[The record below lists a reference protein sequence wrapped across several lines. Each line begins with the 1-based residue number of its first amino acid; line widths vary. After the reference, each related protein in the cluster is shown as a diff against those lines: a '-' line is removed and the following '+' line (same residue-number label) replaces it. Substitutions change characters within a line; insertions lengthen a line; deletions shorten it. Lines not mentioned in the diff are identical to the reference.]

1 MGYSAYSPVTVT
13 DDGSTHVELSKDHP
27 GVSDPVYRQRR
38 DELASIAA
46 HWAAGEPIPNP
57 DYTDE
62 EHDVWRIVSAAL
74 EDLHEEFASESFQKG
89 KADLKLT
96 TEYIPGLEEVTSGL
110 LPLADFSYQPIAG
123 LAPVRDFYGSFSQG
137 VFWSTQYLRH
147 PSVPLYTPEPDIIHE
162 VIGHANQIADPTVAR
177 IYRLVGDA
185 VHRTKDDEAL
195 KFLSQVFWFTM
206 EFGVVREKG
215 ELRAYGAGIL
225 SSVGET
231 ESFRSATVRPVDLV
245 EMGTVDY
252 DITHYQPLLYGFSSP
267 TELEDVLVDFFTRF
281 DDSYHAEL
289 LAKAS

>member
-1 MGYSAYSPVTVT
+1 MGYSAYSPLTVA
-13 DDGSTHVELSKDHP
+13 DDGSTHVELSDDHP

-46 HWAAGEPIPNP
+46 SWHEGSPIPNP

-62 EHDVWRIVSAAL
+62 EHEVWWIVSQAL
-74 EDLHEEFASESFQKG
+74 QDLHEKYASESFRRG

-96 TEYIPGLEEVTSGL
+96 TEHIPGLEQVSAGL
-110 LPLADFSYQPIAG
+110 EPLVDFRYQPVAG
-123 LAPVRDFYGSFSQG
+123 LAPVRDFYGSFSNG

-162 VIGHANQIADPTVAR
+162 VVGHANQIADPTFAH
-177 IYRLVGDA
+177 IYRLVGEA
-185 VHRTKDDEAL
+185 VRRTKREDAL
-195 KFLSQVFWFTM
+195 RFLSQVFWFTM
-206 EFGVVREKG
+206 EFGVVRENG

-231 ESFRSATVRPVDLV
+231 EAFRSAAVRPVDLV

-252 DITHYQPLLYGFSSP
+252 DITHYQPLLYGFSSAA
-267 TELEDVLVDFFTRF
+267 ELEEVLTDFFSRF
-281 DDSYHAEL
+281 DDSYHEEL